1 MGGLRKPLVLLG
13 AFVFAA
19 LPACGSSGGEDFAS
33 EDAAL
38 EADWGESDED
48 AIALTDA
55 DLDQAAALSSI
66 DEDAILAPEEPEIE
80 VTMPSPT
87 TAPALFQRPASCKL
101 ETSLD
106 LIVYYETFGN
116 QLYDALAKHTSGCS
130 RYFIAIPKVA
140 ASPTQPDA
148 NLFPRKLK
156 IENVHN
162 YGKAFVATAEFH
174 WGMTTDANG
183 GKHPGW
189 KNVEVIKLGPGQYET
204 KEIERSRY
212 FRVDWYKKGV
222 LFRQRMAKAGY
233 MTQFGDTWHIN
244 ELESSWARSAAY
256 TKAVRDLTSG
266 LADGDPEYDAYKD
279 TDPALAGLTN
289 DQKDAINASAR
300 KSGVRG
306 IMYLSAIGRRMPGE
320 TTDDG
325 WKNAIKQTLR
335 RKKFWGGMANNVEY
349 WGQER
354 YAGFGMT
361 CNNNPSLD
369 AQTAELQTFQEMLPE
384 MARQVPRYKS
394 GSRAGQSPVAT
405 ALFYLSHR
413 YTPVINGAWG
423 WNNNDTPEDKF
434 GDFVA
439 GQIYATRDFANTH
452 SFPDGRLGLYWK
464 PRQRGNVLA
473 PDDPGNVTYANRVA
487 ISLNGAYDGR
497 DGNASGACGDGGCR
511 CGN

>member
-1 MGGLRKPLVLLG
+1 MRSMVICAALL
-13 AFVFAA
+13 AVAA
-19 LPACGSSGGEDFAS
+19 LPACGSSGGEDVAS

-38 EADWGESDED
+38 EADWGEYDED
-48 AIALTDA
+48 QVALTDA
-55 DLDQAAALSSI
+55 DMDQAAALSSI
-66 DEDAILAPEEPEIE
+66 DEDAITAAEEPEIE

-87 TAPALFQRPASCKL
+87 TAPELFMRPASCKP

-116 QLYDALAKHTSGCS
+116 QLYDALGKHTSGCS
-130 RYFIAIPKVA
+130 RYFVAIPKVA
-140 ASPTQPDA
+140 AGPTYPDN

-156 IENVHN
+156 VENIHN
-162 YGKAFVATAEFH
+162 YGKAFMATAEFH
-174 WGMTTDANG
+174 WGSTSDANG
-183 GKHPGW
+183 TKHPGW
-189 KNVEVIKLGPGQYET
+189 KNVEVVKLAPGQYET

-212 FRVDWYKKGV
+212 FRVGWYDKGV

-233 MTQFGDTWHIN
+233 MTQLGDTWHVN
-244 ELESSWARSAAY
+244 ELESVWARSPAY
-256 TKAVRDLTSG
+256 TKAVRDLVAG
-266 LADGDPEYDAYKD
+266 LADGDPAYDAYKD

-289 DQKDAINASAR
+289 AQKDAINASAR

-306 IMYLSAIGRRMPGE
+306 IVYLSAIGRRMPGE

-335 RKKFWGGMANNVEY
+335 RKKFWGGMANDVEY

-354 YAGFGMT
+354 YAGYAASCKQGQ
-361 CNNNPSLD
+361 SLD
-369 AQTAELQTFQEMLPE
+369 AQTAQLETFQEMLPD

-394 GSRAGQSPVAT
+394 GARAGQSPVAT

-423 WNNNDTPEDKF
+423 WNDNDTPEDQF

-439 GQIYATRDFANTH
+439 GQIYAARSFANAH
-452 SFPDGRLGLYWK
+452 NFPDGRLGLYWK
-464 PRQRGNVLA
+464 PRQRGSVLA
-473 PDDPGNVTYANRVA
+473 PEDPGNVTYADRVA
-487 ISLNGAYDGR
+487 ASLNGAYDGR
-497 DGNASGACGDGGCR
+497 DGNASGACGAAGCR